1 MRGQGFF
8 IRGFAY
14 FDLARLYAGIPNE
27 VGTMGVAI
35 VTKPTTNISE
45 SNYPKRSSMDAT
57 YTQVKNDLEKALTLL
72 PESYGDANTDRKR
85 VTKATARAL
94 LSRYHLY
101 LKDYQQA
108 ADYATK
114 VINDTRFELVDN
126 YSSIFNN
133 DFTKESI
140 FELDFSV
147 SDGNGHANWYIPAA
161 LGGRGDLAAHTE
173 FRNEVASRPND
184 ERNLFKYEPLQKAW
198 YPTKYNKANNSNNQH
213 IIRIAEMYLNRAEAR
228 ANIGKLKGT
237 NSAIRDLNRIRNRAG
252 LSDTTGT
259 GLDTKSELIEAI
271 LKERK
276 IELCFEGHR
285 WFDLVRTGRAMQVLN
300 SVPRTNSPGSPAS
313 LTEPGRQI
321 FPIPQNEI
329 DTNPKIDQNEAY
341 N

>member
-1 MRGQGFF
+1 
-8 IRGFAY
+8 
-14 FDLARLYAGIPNE
+14 
-27 VGTMGVAI
+27 
-35 VTKPTTNISE
+35 
-45 SNYPKRSSMDAT
+45 
-57 YTQVKNDLEKALTLL
+57 
-72 PESYGDANTDRKR
+72 
-85 VTKATARAL
+85 
-94 LSRYHLY
+94 
-101 LKDYQQA
+101 
-108 ADYATK
+108 
-114 VINDTRFELVDN
+114 
-126 YSSIFNN
+126 
-133 DFTKESI
+133 
-140 FELDFSV
+140 
-147 SDGNGHANWYIPAA
+147 
-161 LGGRGDLAAHTE
+161 
-173 FRNEVASRPND
+173 
-184 ERNLFKYEPLQKAW
+184 
-198 YPTKYNKANNSNNQH
+198 
-213 IIRIAEMYLNRAEAR
+213 MYLNRAEAR